1 MSPRARARPRSP
13 RRDVLEQLDPLHADQ
28 RPAATAEGPSVEQV
42 RQAHERLLALA
53 AAHPRGTSPLQPAP
67 RRSARARQGSA
78 RQGRGGWQLRSPGR
92 WIAVGATAVASGVA
106 AVVLPGVPG
115 GTPPAAFASWTAVPA
130 ALAVSDVQAAGQA
143 CRRDHFGQLAEMAPM
158 LPTDGQIQQMDTVLA
173 EQRGSY
179 TYTLLSD
186 GRWLAQCL
194 TGDGL
199 GGGVLASAGQV
210 DLRTGWSLVPAPD
223 GVVVLTGGTQRTGGG
238 ASATYRW
245 LSGRVGERVSGVEV
259 IPTGEGVV
267 TATVS
272 NGYFAAWWPAGRS
285 DTAELTLRLADGTVV
300 TGLPADPVV
309 SRYEG
314 GPG

>member
-1 MSPRARARPRSP
+1 MSRRAHASQHE
-13 RRDVLEQLDPLHADQ
+13 VLGQLDPLHGGQHLAAD
-28 RPAATAEGPSVEQV
+28 AEEPSAGQV
-42 RQAHERLLALA
+42 HQARQQLLALA
-53 AAHPRGTSPLQPAP
+53 TAHPHPASV
-67 RRSARARQGSA
+67 REGSA
-78 RQGRGGWQLRSPGR
+78 HQGWAQQGRRRWRVRSPVR
-92 WIAVGATAVASGVA
+92 WIALGATAAASGIA

-158 LPTDGQIQQMDTVLA
+158 LPTDAQIQRMDTVLA

-186 GRWLAQCL
+186 GRWLAECL

-199 GGGVLASAGQV
+199 GGGVLASAGEV

-272 NGYFAAWWPAGRS
+272 NGYFAVWWPAGRS
-285 DTAELTLRLADGTVV
+285 STAEITLRLADGRLVA
-300 TGLPADPVV
+300 GLPADPVV